1 MLSTWGVILI
11 ALGYVGGLF
20 AIAAYGD
27 RASSDMRRGVGRPYV
42 YALSLAVYCT
52 SWTFYGSVGLAST
65 SGYYFLPIYLGPI
78 LLIGFGWPLVR
89 RIVSLSKSQNIT
101 SIADFL
107 SARYGKNQLLGGIAA
122 FIAVI
127 GVVPYISL
135 QLKAVSL
142 SLSALGPLG
151 VDTGILETG
160 FGDVPMFVAISM
172 AIFAILFGTR
182 HADATEHQ
190 NGLILSVAAESLVK
204 LIAFIMVGAFITFAM
219 MGGPTQLYERAV
231 QSPEIVELFSEPIDV
246 PRFATMTFLA
256 VCAVI
261 LLPRQFHLAVVENT
275 SLDDVRKASW
285 TFPLYLVM
293 INIFVIP
300 IAIAGLLTFKGQAVD
315 GDTFVLALPVADGQP
330 LLAMVAFIGG
340 LSAATAMVIVETV
353 ALSIMVCNSI
363 VMPLMLRRASGQMW
377 QGDMTSRILQIR
389 RVAIGA
395 IIVLAYSYYLMIGNN
410 AALAQTGLVSF
421 AAVAQFAP
429 AFFIGLIWTRGNA
442 RGAMF
447 GLVAGFV
454 VWTYT
459 LLVPL
464 FADAGWLPAGL
475 MSDGPFHVE
484 MLRPRHLFGSSLD
497 ALTHGVLWS
506 MAANIGAYILISLFT
521 GVDPI
526 ERTQA
531 HAFVPSGQ
539 AVALP
544 AQSQPEVS
552 IKQLQATVERYL
564 GKERTK
570 RSFDELDLARAGK
583 LKPRNMADQE
593 TLKFAERLLASA
605 IGTASARVVMALLLQ
620 RGAGHTAGAMRLLDD
635 ASDAIVY
642 NRDLLQSAID
652 HVEQGIVVFDHE
664 LALVCW
670 NTQFRNLLNLPPEFG
685 RVGVPLGDIVSR
697 LDSEFVLGD
706 AEQHEASMQLL
717 RLLAN
722 RTDAFHLRSREG
734 NKVLEVRGNTMPDD
748 GRVITFADITE
759 RVHAS
764 EALEQRV
771 YERTAEL
778 TKLNTQLE
786 KARADAVEINA
797 GKTRFIAAASHDI
810 LQPLNAARLFTSS
823 LMERT
828 SSLQEG
834 QLVRNV
840 DLSLEAVE
848 EILSALLDMSRLD
861 AGAIKPDLST
871 FSINGIL
878 NQLRT
883 EFSVAAEDKHL
894 DLTIMPCSRMVYSD
908 RRLIRRVLQNLL
920 SNAIKYTATGKV
932 LMGARVRNGR
942 LCVEVHDTGPGIPHD
957 KQQLVYREFERLE
970 SPGSDIQGLGL
981 GLSIVE
987 RMARVLEHPLTLK
1000 SESGSGCLFRL
1011 DLPLAT
1017 GKHQASLPH
1026 APAPVRATASLAGL
1040 SVLVVDNEQ
1049 SIIDGMSALLDG
1061 WGCTVT
1067 AAKSADAV
1075 RNLASKQP
1083 AWPYD
1088 AVLMD
1093 YHLGAEN
1100 GLELI
1105 DELRAR
1111 AGVTFPAALI
1121 TAERSAAVQAASE
1134 AVGVAYLR
1142 KPVRP
1147 AVLRTVL
1154 MMAQSSV
1161 EAAE

>member
-11 ALGYVGGLF
+11 ALGYVGVLF

-27 RASSDMRRGVGRPYV
+27 RTASGMRRGVGRPYV

-52 SWTFYGSVGLAST
+52 SWTFYGSVGSAST

-78 LLIGFGWPLVR
+78 LLVGLGWPLVR
-89 RIVSLSKSQNIT
+89 RIVSLSKAQNIT

-204 LIAFIMVGAFITFAM
+204 LIAFILVGAFITFAM
-219 MGGPTQLYERAV
+219 MGGPAQLYERAS
-231 QSPEIVELFSEPIDV
+231 QSAEIAALFSGPIDV

-256 VCAVI
+256 TCAII

-300 IAIAGLLTFKGQAVD
+300 IAVAGLLTFNGQAVD
-315 GDTFVLALPVADGQP
+315 GDTFVLALPVADGRP

-389 RVAIGA
+389 RAAIGV

-429 AFFIGLIWTRGNA
+429 AFFLGLIWTKGNA

-475 MSDGPFHVE
+475 MSDGPFHIE
-484 MLRPRHLFGSSLD
+484 MLRPRHLFGSDLD

-506 MAANIGAYILISLFT
+506 MAANIGAYVLISLFT
-521 GVDPI
+521 GVDPV
-526 ERTQA
+526 ERMQA
-531 HAFVPSGQ
+531 QAFMPRGQ
-539 AVALP
+539 AESLP
-544 AQSQPEVS
+544 TQNQPEVS

-570 RSFDELDLARAGK
+570 RSFDELDSARAGK
-583 LKPRNMADQE
+583 LRPRSMADQE

-685 RVGVPLGDIVSR
+685 RVGVPLGDIVRR

-706 AEQHEASMQLL
+706 TAQHDASMQLL

-722 RTDAFHLRSREG
+722 QTETFHLRSRQG
-734 NKVLEVRGNTMPDD
+734 NKVLEVRSNDMPDD

-771 YERTAEL
+771 KERTAEL

-828 SSLQEG
+828 AASPDG

-861 AGAIKPDLST
+861 AGAIKPELSA

-883 EFSVAAEDKHL
+883 EFSVAAEDKQL
-894 DLTIMPCSRMVYSD
+894 DLTIMPCSRMVHSD
-908 RRLIRRVLQNLL
+908 RRLIRRILQNLL
-920 SNAIKYTATGKV
+920 SNAIKYTFSGRV
-932 LMGARVRNGR
+932 LMGARVRNGQ

-970 SPGSDIQGLGL
+970 SEDSPIQGLGL

-987 RMARVLEHPLTLK
+987 RMARVLQHPLTLK
-1000 SESGSGCLFRL
+1000 SDPGSGCLFRL
-1011 DLPLAT
+1011 DLPLAE
-1017 GKHQASLPH
+1017 GRQEAVLSH
-1026 APAPVRATASLAGL
+1026 APAPVRASGSLAGL
-1040 SVLVVDNEQ
+1040 SVLVVDNEPA
-1049 SIIDGMSALLDG
+1049 IIDGMTALLEG
-1061 WGCTVT
+1061 WRCTVT
-1067 AAKSADAV
+1067 TATSADAV
-1075 RNLASKQP
+1075 RKLAASLTI
-1083 AWPYD
+1083 WSYD

-1093 YHLGAEN
+1093 YHLGSEN

-1105 DELRAR
+1105 DELRDR
-1111 AGVTFPAALI
+1111 TGVTFSAALI
-1121 TAERSAAVQAASE
+1121 TAERSADVQAASE
-1134 AVGVAYLR
+1134 AAGVAYLR

-1154 MMAQSSV
+1154 MMAQTKS

>member
-27 RASSDMRRGVGRPYV
+27 RAASGMRRGVARPYV

-78 LLIGFGWPLVR
+78 LLVGLGWPLVR
-89 RIVSLSKSQNIT
+89 RIVSLSKAQNIT

-160 FGDVPMFVAISM
+160 FGDVPMFVAIAM

-204 LIAFIMVGAFITFAM
+204 LIAFIVIGTFITFAM
-219 MGGPTQLYERAV
+219 MGGPAELFARAS
-231 QSPEIVELFSEPIDV
+231 QSPEIVALFSAPIDV
-246 PRFATMTFLA
+246 PRFSTMTFLA

-300 IAIAGLLTFKGQAVD
+300 IAVAGLLTFKGQAVD

-330 LLAMVAFIGG
+330 LLAMLAFIGG

-389 RVAIGA
+389 RVAIGVV
-395 IIVLAYSYYLMIGNN
+395 IVLAYSYYLMIGNN

-429 AFFIGLIWTRGNA
+429 AFFLGLIWARGNA

-447 GLVAGFV
+447 GLVAGFF
-454 VWTYT
+454 VWLYT

-475 MSDGPFHVE
+475 MSHGPFGIE
-484 MLRPRHLFGSSLD
+484 MLRPRHLFGSDLD

-506 MAANIGAYILISLFT
+506 MAANIGFYILVSLFT
-521 GVDPI
+521 GVDPV
-526 ERTQA
+526 ERMQA
-531 HAFVPSGQ
+531 QAFVPSGQ
-539 AVALP
+539 AVTLP
-544 AQSQPEVS
+544 TQNQPEVS

-564 GKERTK
+564 GKERTR
-570 RSFDELDLARAGK
+570 RSFDELDIVRAGK
-583 LKPRNMADQE
+583 LKPRSMADQE

-652 HVEQGIVVFDHE
+652 HVEQGIVVFDHD

-670 NTQFRNLLNLPPEFG
+670 NTQFRNLLNLPQEFG
-685 RVGVPLGDIVSR
+685 RVGVPLGDIVRR
-697 LDSEFVLGD
+697 LDSEFVSGN
-706 AEQHEASMQLL
+706 AAQHEASMQLL

-722 RTDAFHLRSREG
+722 QTEAFHLRSRQG
-734 NKVLEVRGNTMPDD
+734 NMVLEVRGNAMPDD

-771 YERTAEL
+771 EERTAEL

-823 LMERT
+823 LLERT
-828 SSLQEG
+828 ASQPDG

-871 FSINGIL
+871 FAINDIL

-883 EFSVAAEDKHL
+883 EFSVAATEKQL
-894 DLTIMPCSRMVYSD
+894 DLIIMPCSKLVYSD
-908 RRLIRRVLQNLL
+908 RRLIRRILQNLL
-920 SNAIKYTATGKV
+920 GNAIKYTISGKV
-932 LMGARVRNGR
+932 LMGARVRNGH

-970 SPGSDIQGLGL
+970 SEDSHIQGLGL

-987 RMARVLEHPLTLK
+987 RMARVLEHRLTLK
-1000 SESGSGCLFRL
+1000 SDAGSGCLFTL

-1017 GKHQASLPH
+1017 GRQEVAPGR
-1026 APAPVRATASLAGL
+1026 APAPVRAAASLAGL
-1040 SVLVVDNEQ
+1040 SVLVVDNETA
-1049 SIIDGMSALLDG
+1049 IIDGMCALLEG
-1061 WGCTVT
+1061 WGCTVAT
-1067 AAKSADAV
+1067 ATSANAV
-1075 RNLASKQP
+1075 RKLAAGQ
-1083 AWPYD
+1083 AIWPYD

-1093 YHLGAEN
+1093 YHLGSEN

-1105 DELRAR
+1105 SELRAG
-1111 AGVTFPAALI
+1111 AGATFSAALI

-1134 AVGVAYLR
+1134 AAGVVYLR

-1154 MMAQSSV
+1154 MMAQTKS